1 LLASG
6 GVMGR
11 VVALGE
17 AVRVEGFALAGATVL
32 VAEAPDAVCR
42 TWESMPDDVAVVLLT
57 TNAAA
62 ALAHGEAPRK
72 DVLTAVMPP

>member
-1 LLASG
+1 
-6 GVMGR
+6 MGR

-32 VAEAPDAVCR
+32 VAEIPDAVRR
-42 TWESMPDDVAVVLLT
+42 TWESLPDDVAVVLLT

-62 ALAHGEAPRK
+62 ALAHGEEAPK
-72 DVLTAVMPP
+72 DVLIAVMPP

>member
-32 VAEAPDAVCR
+32 VAEVPDAVCR
-42 TWESMPDDVAVVLLT
+42 TWESLPDDVAVVLLT
-57 TNAAA
+57 TDAAA
-62 ALAHGEAPRK
+62 ALAHGEAAPK
-72 DVLTAVMPP
+72 DVLIAVMPP

>member
-1 LLASG
+1 MG
-6 GVMGR
+6 GV
-11 VVALGE
+11 VVLGE

-32 VAEAPDAVCR
+32 VAEVPDAVCR
-42 TWESMPDDVAVVLLT
+42 TWDSLPDDVAVVLLT

-62 ALAHGEAPRK
+62 ALADGAAPRK